1 MPELSEMTIKTLRC
15 LAREHAITNA
25 SRMIKMD
32 LVRALRAREYRLS
45 AKKAAAD
52 RAKVKDRL
60 TVRWQ

>member
-1 MPELSEMTIKTLRC
+1 MPELSEMTIKTLRS

-25 SRMIKMD
+25 SRMIKAD
-32 LVRALRAREYRLS
+32 LVRALS